1 MRFTVFLMFIILIIN
16 GTSWTVLFVCQLEI
30 SALNDF
36 FFNPS
41 KIVVYDGTGEIRNDV
56 DSPVAQY
63 YSVPFSFLDIFFG
76 KPTQS
81 LYRIDQSLY

>member
-1 MRFTVFLMFIILIIN
+1 MQIVPYNPKKHHPIPAD
-16 GTSWTVLFVCQLEI
+16 VLPNDSEALLEI
-30 SALNDF
+30 SALNDL

-63 YSVPFSFLDIFFG
+63 YSVPFSFLDIFFS